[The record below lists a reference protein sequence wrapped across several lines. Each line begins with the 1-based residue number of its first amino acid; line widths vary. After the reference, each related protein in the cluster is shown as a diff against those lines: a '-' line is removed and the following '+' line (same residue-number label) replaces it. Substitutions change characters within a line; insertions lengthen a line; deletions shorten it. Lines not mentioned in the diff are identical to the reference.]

1 MPDNTWGILPLD
13 SGPMTGTATH
23 LSFGPGFAIT
33 DGSFSRGIRAVGV
46 ASPDRWMIAGLCK
59 GWAVS
64 HGGRMGAG
72 DLTIL
77 APGRELYVRF
87 SNQTRYFAALIAPE
101 EAWAFLASHS
111 RAFEDLEHHQLAVLN
126 VPPEIARSNVHQLNI
141 LIHALK
147 LHGANMSDA
156 MVDYYKRSILDILM
170 RPLSSTVHHHDDA
183 GIMAMS
189 LVREVDRYIMK
200 PGIALS
206 TSLSCVSTSR
216 FTRKSCSAPS
226 MRFSALRPPPSY
238 ATSGSQTPMPRSAT
252 ELITSKALLW
262 HAAS

>member
-1 MPDNTWGILPLD
+1 
-13 SGPMTGTATH
+13 MTGTATH

-141 LIHALK
+141 LIYALK

-200 PGIALS
+200 PGI
-206 TSLSCVSTSR
+206 
-216 FTRKSCSAPS
+216 
-226 MRFSALRPPPSY
+226 PPS
-238 ATSGSQTPMPRSAT
+238 PR
-252 ELITSKALLW
+252 L
-262 HAAS
+262 